1 MARKFV
7 SDGCRLEGEA
17 SVSLNSLAS
26 VDVKDYRVIYESRE
40 TRLLQDC
47 DQLVRDAETLGE
59 ALKRNDP
66 ETLTD
71 ESGFV
76 TKIRT
81 NCSLERRE
89 NS

>member
-1 MARKFV
+1 MKAAWRAVPMARKFV

-47 DQLVRDAETLGE
+47 D
-59 ALKRNDP
+59 
-66 ETLTD
+66 
-71 ESGFV
+71 S
-76 TKIRT
+76 
-81 NCSLERRE
+81 
-89 NS
+89 